1 MYPNHTDVYTGE
13 TTFALPD
20 GRRIRFTNEYI
31 EDHPDS
37 VCRHLTFA
45 ASKGE
50 EMTKRHPKYTAEAA
64 RLKPPTWKD
73 PRSDAYTYLS
83 TTSTDAERK
92 AADRKIMDEYHAIF
106 SHDEDIAKAFAAK
119 LATSMTATKDAMA
132 APAVWSTAS
141 SPTSWDYV
149 PYESAKKEL
158 PMNPFLDKVVKMEYV
173 GSRITCNPAPTD
185 TDEDVLLLTDDLET
199 LIGDCI
205 EVGFTR
211 DGDTRASYP
220 VDFVSL
226 RNGSMNFIVTD
237 DEEFYKKFMLATHV
251 CKSLN
256 LMEKNNRITVFQAI
270 LYGKEYEYVPF

>member
-1 MYPNHTDVYTGE
+1 MAQDIRLMWPSTYDPITDTHVLCVGKG
-13 TTFALPD
+13 LHQ
-20 GRRIRFTNEYI
+20 RIYKFTSEQW
-31 EDHPDS
+31 ES
-37 VCRHLTFA
+37 LTEFPLA
-45 ASKGE
+45 FKE
-50 EMTKRHPKYTAEAA
+50 QEMARHPKYTAEAA
-64 RLKPPTWKD
+64 RLKPPTK
-73 PRSDAYTYLS
+73 PDAYTWVDPRGLSYLDDAAARRAADEKIRKEYDDLFWS
-83 TTSTDAERK
+83 TTTGGK
-92 AADRKIMDEYHAIF
+92 F
-106 SHDEDIAKAFAAK
+106 
-119 LATSMTATKDAMA
+119 TTAT
-132 APAVWSTAS
+132 VAS
-141 SPTSWDYV
+141 PSSWDYV
-149 PYESAKKEL
+149 PYEFAKKEL

-211 DGDTRASYP
+211 DGDTKASYP
-220 VDFVSL
+220 EGFVSL

>member
-50 EMTKRHPKYTAEAA
+50 EMAKRHPKYTAEAA

-83 TTSTDAERK
+83 TTSTDVDRK
-92 AADRKIMDEYHAIF
+92 AVDEKIRKEYDDLF
-106 SHDEDIAKAFAAK
+106 WTY
-119 LATSMTATKDAMA
+119 TSGLKGTSPTI
-132 APAVWSTAS
+132 STS

-149 PYESAKKEL
+149 PYEFAKKEL

-211 DGDTRASYP
+211 DGDTKASYP
-220 VDFVSL
+220 EGFVSL